1 MFDPIFSYNEDIDT
15 IMIDAK
21 LKTTDAKLKTLKTTP
36 AVCSVAAVSLLLPI
50 TLATL
55 ASSRALAIA
64 VIEAEYTAALLTL
77 NSDATAG
84 VGSSQT
90 QAIMAAVEP
99 SHTLSAPL

>member
-36 AVCSVAAVSLLLPI
+36 LATAVCSVAAVSLLLP

-99 SHTLSAPL
+99 VED